1 MGRHSPFFRIL
12 AVSLLSLGFGTTC
25 EPKPRPERVPSLATG
40 APLVVTM
47 PSGRTDIF
55 VLGSDGSIWQSTC
68 TKNCSKRSNFTNWSR
83 QPGKP
88 PGGITSDPGG
98 VAWGEGRIDLFVR
111 GSIANVWHQTWEN
124 GTWLG
129 WEDLDGRTASGPTA
143 TSWAVGNLHI
153 FVLAGNAVWH
163 RACVAADSMP
173 SCRGGNW
180 MPWIPDSGGPPIGAV
195 AVGHAVSNAHNNI
208 DIALRGNDGALWFQ
222 RWAGGYWIGWRS
234 LGGQLATSP
243 TLVPA
248 AGRTEA
254 YALDANGVL
263 IRAFID
269 SADAPLVWTP
279 ATVQFHAEPRGAFLA
294 DDARALL
301 VSRAP
306 GSPVFDAASC
316 APGAECTKMQ

>member
-1 MGRHSPFFRIL
+1 
-12 AVSLLSLGFGTTC
+12 
-25 EPKPRPERVPSLATG
+25 
-40 APLVVTM
+40 
-47 PSGRTDIF
+47 
-55 VLGSDGSIWQSTC
+55 
-68 TKNCSKRSNFTNWSR
+68 
-83 QPGKP
+83 
-88 PGGITSDPGG
+88 
-98 VAWGEGRIDLFVR
+98 
-111 GSIANVWHQTWEN
+111 
-124 GTWLG
+124 
-129 WEDLDGRTASGPTA
+129 
-143 TSWAVGNLHI
+143 
-153 FVLAGNAVWH
+153 
-163 RACVAADSMP
+163 
-173 SCRGGNW
+173 
-180 MPWIPDSGGPPIGAV
+180 
-195 AVGHAVSNAHNNI
+195 VSNAHNNI